1 MKQASQ
7 EKAREEMKKVETSKS
22 FENQVAIQ
30 PNVISAMSFV
40 PGFNSY
46 AQSTVPDILQKQLQK
61 QYGRDVI
68 DNRNVGRRL
77 FGGSDRLHEEMINQ
91 QYR

>member
-1 MKQASQ
+1 MKQASN
-7 EKAREEMKKVETSKS
+7 EKAKEEMKKAESAKT
-22 FENQVAIQ
+22 FESQIAVQ

-40 PGFNSY
+40 PGFSSY
-46 AQSTVPDILQKQLQK
+46 AQANVPDVLQKQLQK

-91 QYR
+91 QYK